1 MRFIDCR
8 QCGRRFDAWESS
20 VSIVFCSA
28 ACESRYL
35 STIANET
42 VVTRSVRADD
52 AQDDDDRDAR
62 LRMGQYE

>member
-1 MRFIDCR
+1 MSETCR
-8 QCGRRFDAWESS
+8 QCGRLFPASETSAVRQ
-20 VSIVFCSA
+20 FCST
-28 ACESRYL
+28 ACESHYW

-42 VVTRSVRADD
+42 VVTRSIRADD

>member
-20 VSIVFCSA
+20 VSIVFCST

-42 VVTRSVRADD
+42 VVTSSVPDD

-62 LRMGQYE
+62 LRLGQYE